1 MRRAAVVC
9 GALGVAVL
17 ALWLFGARGSR
28 DEAPPEETGPPVR
41 DVRVEQQDG
50 LTVLLGTDF
59 DTGYLSP
66 GGDPGR
72 DLELV
77 RGIWTA
83 AVLLVKDYRDRPLAD
98 NRDFTALLQGNNP
111 HRVAWI
117 RPGHPAVNADGELVD
132 RWGSPLF
139 FHRESSRAT
148 GIRSAGP
155 DRVMWTDDDL
165 FLEGEA
171 EGGAPGGFR

>member
-1 MRRAAVVC
+1 MKRAAVVS

-17 ALWLFGARGSR
+17 AFWLFGAGGGR
-28 DEAPPEETGPPVR
+28 DEAPPEEANPPVR

-59 DTGYLSP
+59 DAGYLSP
-66 GGDPGR
+66 GGDPAR

-77 RGIWTA
+77 REIWTA

-98 NRDFTALLQGNNP
+98 NRDFTAFLQGNNP

-117 RPGHPAVNADGELVD
+117 RPGHPAVNAGGELVD

-155 DRVMWTDDDL
+155 DRVMWTEDDVIV
-165 FLEGEA
+165 EGEA
-171 EGGAPGGFR
+171 EGETSGGAR